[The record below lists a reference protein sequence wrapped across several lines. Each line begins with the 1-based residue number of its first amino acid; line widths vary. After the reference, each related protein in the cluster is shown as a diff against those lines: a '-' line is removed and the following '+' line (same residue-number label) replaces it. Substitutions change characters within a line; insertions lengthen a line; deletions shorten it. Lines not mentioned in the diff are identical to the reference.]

1 MMQTNTLDSQTPS
14 KPLTDLH
21 NVIEKCWVECGIPGM
36 SVAVLHKGEL
46 IFAEGF
52 GKRNEQGDPFEPMT
66 LCPIGSQTKSFT
78 AAAIGELVAEGKLD
92 WDTKPVSKYLP
103 EFELKDP
110 TLTSQLTFVDL
121 LSHRLAVDNCAEAAF
136 YRCAESRPEIIQR
149 LKHADLN
156 SKLGTKVN
164 YSNMMYTVAGEAA
177 ARVAG
182 MSYEDVVRE
191 KVIRPLGLNNTG
203 FSQTEMRDQ
212 SPNHAMPFSVRS
224 FEDAQKGDF
233 NAEKM
238 DEVYMTYAP
247 AGDMYSNVLDLVKW
261 GRVVIKGGELDGK
274 QVLNKESLQETL
286 KPQTIM
292 QGGRRGPEYAP
303 MVNYGLGWCIDS
315 YKGHANHRHG
325 KDQFEEEIMTL
336 KYHALNCHHTLTLLA
351 LFAHG
356 AKLGGIV
363 WGYSCGLTVFPDDD
377 LVVAVL
383 SNLVHNGLT
392 HYLQFHIADEVLDLP
407 KTRSWIPDL
416 AIQGTKGYYEQVVKG
431 SAGEGKVPELI
442 ENRPPTHPLASYVG
456 EYLHSL
462 YGTVSVTMDETGVEG
477 KQGLD
482 CLSFSGFGFSAK
494 MKHHHFDLFLMTL
507 SDPSGTN
514 MALATFRIGAD
525 GNVESVVV
533 DYEGKSEFRKQGETK
548 ESTIA

>member
-1 MMQTNTLDSQTPS
+1 MMQTSTPDSRTPD

-21 NVIEKCWVECGIPGM
+21 NVIEKCRVECGIPGM

-52 GKRNEQGDPFEPMT
+52 GKRNEQGDPFEPVT

-92 WDTKPVSKYLP
+92 WDTTPVNKYLP

-110 TLTSQLTFVDL
+110 TLTSQLTFIDL

-136 YRCAESRPEIIQR
+136 YRCTESRPEIVQR
-149 LKHADLN
+149 LKHADLK

-233 NAEKM
+233 KAEKM

-261 GRVVIKGGELDGK
+261 GRVVIKGGELDGN
-274 QVLNKESLQETL
+274 QVLNKKSIQETL

-315 YKGHANHRHG
+315 YKGRANHRH
-325 KDQFEEEIMTL
+325 
-336 KYHALNCHHTLTLLA
+336 
-351 LFAHG
+351 
-356 AKLGGIV
+356 GGIV
-363 WGYSCGLTVFPDDD
+363 WGYSCGLTIFPDDD

-416 AIQGTKGYYEQVVKG
+416 AIQGTKGYYEQVAKG
-431 SAGEGKVPELI
+431 SAGEGKVPDVML
-442 ENRPPTHPLASYVG
+442 NRPPTHPLASYVG

-462 YGTVSVTMDETGVEG
+462 YGAVSVTMDDSGVEG

-482 CLSFSGFGFSAK
+482 CLSFSGFGFNAT

-514 MALATFRIGAD
+514 LALATFRIGAD
-525 GNVESVVV
+525 GKVESVVV
-533 DYEGKSEFRKQGETK
+533 DYEGKSEFRKQGATND
-548 ESTIA
+548 STIA

>member
-1 MMQTNTLDSQTPS
+1 MMQSNAPSGQTPD
-14 KPLTDLH
+14 KPLADLH
-21 NVIEKCWVECGIPGM
+21 NVIEKCRVECGIPGM

-78 AAAIGELVAEGKLD
+78 AAAIGEMVAEGKMD
-92 WDTKPVSKYLP
+92 WDTTPVSKYLP

-110 TLTSQLTFVDL
+110 NLTSQLTLVDL

-136 YRCAESRPEIIQR
+136 YRCTESRPEIIKR
-149 LKHADLN
+149 LKHADLK

-164 YSNMMYTVAGEAA
+164 YSNMMYTVAGEAS

-191 KVIRPLGLNNTG
+191 KVIKPLGLDNTG
-203 FSQTEMRDQ
+203 FSQAEMRDL
-212 SPNHAMPFSVRS
+212 SPNHAMPFSVAS
-224 FEDAQKGDF
+224 FEDAQKGIH

-261 GRVVIKGGELDGK
+261 GRTVIKGGELDGK
-274 QVLNKESLQETL
+274 QVLNKESILETL

-303 MVNYGLGWCIDS
+303 MLNYGLGWCIDS

-325 KDQFEEEIMTL
+325 
-336 KYHALNCHHTLTLLA
+336 
-351 LFAHG
+351 
-356 AKLGGIV
+356 GIV
-363 WGYSCGLTVFPDDD
+363 WGYSCGLTIFPDDD

-392 HYLQFHIADEVLDLP
+392 HYLQFHIADEVLGLP
-407 KTRSWIPDL
+407 KTRNWIPDL
-416 AIQGTKGYYEQVVKG
+416 AVQGTKGYYEHVAK
-431 SAGEGKVPELI
+431 ARTGEGKIPELI
-442 ENRPPTHPLASYVG
+442 ANRPPTQPLQNYAGEYSHPL
-456 EYLHSL
+456 
-462 YGTVSVTMDETGVEG
+462 YGAVSVRADIGKGGEG
-477 KQGLD
+477 EQGQD
-482 CLSFSGFGFSAK
+482 CLSFDGFGFNAR

-507 SDPSGTN
+507 SDPSGSN
-514 MALATFRIGAD
+514 MALATFRIGTD
-525 GNVESVVV
+525 GKVESVIV
-533 DYEGKSEFRKQGETK
+533 DYEGKSEFRKQD
-548 ESTIA
+548 ESSDNNTR